1 MDERIISS
9 VGTSPQRERQQVG
22 LDRQRAGEVIL
33 KLFRSDNDVKNHF
46 HSKLRR
52 AIRKINL
59 LISCYL
65 RNEFKPLKNNI
76 ISKILQT
83 TEEAQDHEL
92 PEFQTIY
99 RLGQGIHP
107 SYTRPQKQNSGLSD
121 HFRIGHLNGPIF
133 FQSNA

>member
-1 MDERIISS
+1 MGR
-9 VGTSPQRERQQVG
+9 
-22 LDRQRAGEVIL
+22 DRQRDGKVVPR
-33 KLFRSDNDVKNHF
+33 LFRSDNDVKNHF

-59 LISCYL
+59 LIFSYL

-83 TEEAQDHEL
+83 TEEAQDHQL

-99 RLGQGIHP
+99 RLGQGTHS
-107 SYTRPQKQNSGLSD
+107 SYTRPQRQNPKLSY
-121 HFRIGHLNGPIF
+121 HSRIGNRKGSICL
-133 FQSNA
+133 QDYAQRDRSLRKSL